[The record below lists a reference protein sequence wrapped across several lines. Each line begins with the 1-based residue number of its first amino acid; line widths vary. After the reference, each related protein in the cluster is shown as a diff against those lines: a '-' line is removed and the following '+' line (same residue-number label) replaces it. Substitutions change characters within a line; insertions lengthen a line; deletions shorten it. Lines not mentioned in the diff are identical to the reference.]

1 MVISTLDEF
10 ENEYATQYSASYND
24 DIMSGS
30 MFAFGGRTREGS
42 HTSGSNWISKMAA
55 GQTIVRFSDFF
66 NHQANYN
73 IGLSYKFSSAN
84 CPSEIYADTVVPDIF
99 AIADI
104 NLGKPIHSIIEA
116 TANRWIGGG
125 GAASRNLKLVFGYGD
140 IFATGSDGGNPIIS
154 DNNWLQ
160 SFPFEYRYQPAQRIP
175 VFQTPSRLVTWIERL
190 FLDTNPV
197 PNQVLD
203 VQYNEIG
210 GAFDGTTNDPFRIS
224 FEFLSHISKSQEAF
238 PPQITGDWSGLVH
251 NTVADFSGRIS
262 TSTLQLYISDSTGFA
277 QPPLWYKHVFGFGDG
292 FRNQTQ
298 FALNSDFGI
307 DAAFYE
313 SGSFMYLH
321 GQGALCRGFKY
332 GMSGLP
338 GSQTKIVWRRGKYG
352 QYRDMLEQRQY
363 TKFYDVVGLKLNGNL
378 GGTIGFQ
385 QAVVQIRFISGS
397 NAAVTSSLSASLNPN
412 GSGIYDQEYKAR
424 RPFVDG

>member
-1 MVISTLDEF
+1 MPITIPDEF
-10 ENEYATQYSASYND
+10 EVEYATNYSASYND

-30 MFAFGGRTREGS
+30 MFAAGGRTREGS
-42 HTSGSNWISKMAA
+42 HTSGSNWISRMATA
-55 GQTIVRFSDFF
+55 QTIVRFSDFF
-66 NHQANYN
+66 NHQTRYN

-84 CPSEIYADTVVPDIF
+84 CPSEIYADTVVPSIFDI
-99 AIADI
+99 AAI
-104 NLGKPIHSIIEA
+104 NLGKPIHSVIEA
-116 TANRWIGGG
+116 TANRWVGFP
-125 GAASRNLKLVFGYGD
+125 ARNIKLVFGYGD

-154 DNNWLQ
+154 DNDWLQ
-160 SFPFEYRYQPAQRIP
+160 TYPFEYRYQPAQRIP
-175 VFQTPSRLVTWIERL
+175 VFQTPSVVATWTEQTI
-190 FLDTNPV
+190 LDMSNHV
-197 PNQVLD
+197 ID
-203 VQYNEIG
+203 IQYNEIV
-210 GAFDGTTNDPFRIS
+210 GALAGTTNDPFRIS
-224 FEFLSHISKSQEAF
+224 FEFLNHVSKSQEAF
-238 PPQITGDWSGLVH
+238 PPQITGDWTGLVH

-292 FRNQTQ
+292 FRNQTR
-298 FALNSDFGI
+298 FNLNSDFGI